1 MIYKIEIKFYLIFEN
16 LNLKKFIKIMKIK
29 RFNNLI
35 LKLRVIIIKNKN

>member
-35 LKLRVIIIKNKN
+35 LKLRVIIIKNEN